1 MILKGRLSSFGFS
14 GTITHGMF
22 SEDRKGTLVSERA
35 ELQSSVRGKV
45 SVYRSTQVREGDES
59 AAAQKLVG
67 FHGVTPGKE
76 LASMEVACGDE
87 EYLHCEACP
96 RSLGQERKQRGA
108 ACCVVLTVSGK
119 QGGLGRGLVRGCC
132 WAGGVSVAEQAE
144 ARVLKRARVM
154 ASQPGLPGITTM
166 RR

>member
-1 MILKGRLSSFGFS
+1 MSLLESSRRSTALWMPVEADGRGCAWGEDERDALGEGTDKCSGMMVILKGRLSSFGFS
-14 GTITHGMF
+14 GTIAHGMF

-45 SVYRSTQVREGDES
+45 SVYRSTRVRAGDES

-87 EYLHCEACP
+87 GYLHCEACP
-96 RSLGQERKQRGA
+96 RSLG
-108 ACCVVLTVSGK
+108 
-119 QGGLGRGLVRGCC
+119 
-132 WAGGVSVAEQAE
+132 
-144 ARVLKRARVM
+144 
-154 ASQPGLPGITTM
+154 
-166 RR
+166 